1 MLLDAGADQTI
12 EDSKHHGDPLGWA
25 DFFGRHEIVE
35 MLKARR
41 SPA

>member
-12 EDSKHHGDPLGWA
+12 EDSKHHADPLGWA
-25 DFFGRHEIVE
+25 DFFQRQEIVE

-41 SPA
+41 TT